1 MTTVNV
7 SISVQ
12 GLDKALKR
20 IEEFKSGLQ
29 DKCQELAKRLGE
41 IGVQVAQ
48 THYKSAPYAG
58 VNDVEVW
65 LDESGDKGTVTII
78 AGGEAVLF
86 IEFGT
91 GITMPDSMEARAE
104 LKSGGVVGHG
114 QYGDKR
120 GSSPKGWY
128 YPIEKGVG
136 ENPPLGTE
144 VSNKPG
150 MEHLIHTYGNPAYPA
165 MYLARKEIIENVQSI
180 AREVFNL

>member
-91 GITMPDSMEARAE
+91 GILNPEDWNARSA
-104 LKSGGVVGHG
+104 LKSGNVALHG
-114 QYGDKR
+114 QYG
-120 GSSPKGWY
+120 KGNANTPFGWIY
-128 YPIEKGVG
+128 KGDMPA
-136 ENPPLGTE
+136 NPPAGTNP
-144 VSNKPG
+144 SYLKQG
-150 MEHLIHTYGNPAYPA
+150 FIHTYGEEPHPA
-165 MYLARKEIIENVQSI
+165 MYLARKEIIENVQNI